1 MAIAV
6 ALVEAPVVAAAP
18 MSYWRT
24 VAWRLA
30 RDRATLVAGGV
41 LALIVLSRGA
51 GAVARARTIRPPAR
65 SGCAWRRSAR
75 RGTCSGRTSRG
86 ATC

>member
-6 ALVEAPVVAAAP
+6 ELVEASVPATAP

-30 RDRATLVAGGV
+30 RDRATLIAGGV
-41 LALIVLSRGA
+41 L
-51 GAVARARTIRPPAR
+51 VAKIGRAHV
-65 SGCAWRRSAR
+65 
-75 RGTCSGRTSRG
+75 
-86 ATC
+86 